1 MSVLRPKP
9 PEDPISLQL
18 GPLAAAASEPLARL
32 SPLSRQPAAAGLQP
46 EQLLDAYMRDR
57 PASELFRALA
67 TARELREAVDAVVVV
82 CEEPL
87 GHAIQGLFETCCHPF
102 HNALSRGERGG
113 RPRLFF
119 DVGPPDSDRTA
130 GLLDLRA
137 AARGTDLLDRWGVVR
152 IVAGDEATGSSQA
165 AAGPTDGQPL
175 AAGRVEDASGLPIAV
190 GPSLLLTAA
199 AGPCGDVFTPAL
211 LITASLAGID
221 VVRFLSGGVAML
233 RRFAEASP
241 ESNPPLL
248 LAAAMQAV
256 AAAPQ
261 PVHLSLDTTRVH
273 AATPLAR
280 WWASPFGTACGLA
293 TAHLQHG
300 CLLTVGQPRRGSL
313 PPPSPGTH
321 EPVPPPTPPPLS
333 IDLPR
338 LDEHTV
344 GQLLAMRLLAL
355 RILTLQAAE
364 A

>member
-9 PEDPISLQL
+9 PEDPISLLL

-32 SPLSRQPAAAGLQP
+32 SQLSWEHAAAGLRP
-46 EQLLDAYMRDR
+46 EQLLDDYMRDR
-57 PASELFRALA
+57 TSSELFRALA
-67 TARELREAVDAVVVV
+67 TARELREAVDAVVVI
-82 CEEPL
+82 CDEPL
-87 GHAIQGLFETCCHPF
+87 GHGIQGLFETCCHPF

-119 DVGPPDSDRTA
+119 DVGPPDPDRTA
-130 GLLDLRA
+130 GLLDLQA
-137 AARGTDLLDRWGVVR
+137 AARGNDLLDRWGVVR
-152 IVAGDEATGSSQA
+152 IVAREPAPRSA
-165 AAGPTDGQPL
+165 APVEGLLRAGQL
-175 AAGRVEDASGLPIAV
+175 EDALGRPIAAC
-190 GPSLLLTAA
+190 PSLLLTAA

-233 RRFAEASP
+233 RRFVEASP

-248 LAAAMQAV
+248 LAAAMWAV

-261 PVHLSLDTTRVH
+261 PGRLSLDTTL
-273 AATPLAR
+273 APATTALAR
-280 WWASPFGTACGLA
+280 WWASDAEAESGLA
-293 TAHLQHG
+293 TPLQHS
-300 CLLTVGQPRRGSL
+300 CLLTVRQPRRGSL
-313 PPPSPGTH
+313 PPPSPSPGCGDG
-321 EPVPPPTPPPLS
+321 EGSPLPSRLS

-355 RILTLQAAE
+355 HVLALQAA
-364 A
+364 AT